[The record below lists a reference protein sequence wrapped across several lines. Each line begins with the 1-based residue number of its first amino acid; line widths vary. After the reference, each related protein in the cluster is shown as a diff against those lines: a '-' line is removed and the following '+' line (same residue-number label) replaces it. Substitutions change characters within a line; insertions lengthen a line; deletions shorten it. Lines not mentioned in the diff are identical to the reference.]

1 MTDYANSGTKTG
13 QVVWITGASMG
24 IGCALALELA
34 TRGMTVIASARSQ
47 DKLQTLVEASQNLA
61 GSIFSYP
68 LDVTDQQAVNDVIS
82 AIKNDF
88 AVIDQ
93 AVLNAGTFLPMHGS
107 RFSAEVIRQQFDL
120 NVFGVS
126 YCLEALIPVMKQQS
140 HGLLAIN
147 ASLAGYRG
155 LPKSA
160 AYGATKAAL
169 INMAESLK
177 LDLGKSG
184 IDVKVIN
191 PGFVK
196 TPLTDK
202 NDFHMPFLVDS
213 RQAAEAIA
221 EGLERKGFEIR
232 FPTLFAG
239 IIGVLRHLPY
249 QLYFGIVKHIKT

>member
-1 MTDYANSGTKTG
+1 MTTKKN
-13 QVVWITGASMG
+13 VIWITGASMG
-24 IGCALALELA
+24 IGRALALELA
-34 TRGMTVIASARSQ
+34 SRGHTVIASARSE
-47 DKLQTLVEASQNLA
+47 DKLTTLVEESASLP
-61 GSIFSYP
+61 GSIHAYP
-68 LDVTDQQAVNDVIS
+68 LDVTHQQAVNDAVA
-82 AIKNDF
+82 AIQKDF
-88 AVIDQ
+88 STIDQ
-93 AVLNAGTFLPMHGS
+93 AILNAGTFLPMQGN
-107 RFSAEVIRQQFDL
+107 RFKADVIKQQFDL

-126 YCLEALIPVMKQQS
+126 YCLEALIPVMKQQKQ
-140 HGLLAIN
+140 GLLAIN

-169 INMAESLK
+169 INMAECLK
-177 LDLGKSG
+177 LDLDREG

-213 RQAAEAIA
+213 EQAARVISD
-221 EGLERKGFEIR
+221 GLARSRFEIR

-239 IIGVLRHLPY
+239 LLGLLKHLPY
-249 QLYFGIVKHIKT
+249 RCYFALVKRAKI